1 MFVQLAH
8 RVCLF
13 YKGDF
18 MKCLNL
24 NLINEQRFWSFFND
38 EAEKYGLCF
47 NYFPVTENKDEGYSL
62 QIYDLLNAD
71 GKKIYETSFFFDKEI
86 KRGGGIGLFGLYS
99 SAFKDV
105 SFIASVI
112 SSIANL
118 DKKVIKGDKVLI
130 ERLEYL
136 TGFLQGLLYKYGA
149 YNKDPTV
156 FKYVLEQYASLT
168 YSFQSKSKRVNVT
181 VIPYEEQHTVNV
193 CLTTEGE
200 PHFECNASAENIGNS
215 FCREFRKALRQG
227 EIAKKSPL
235 RKLFELANSYYCQGI
250 SDRLLDIL
258 DKNNIEIMD
267 ILGVERK
274 GDLMAVLQLPDEEAK
289 KVVYIPND
297 EKSFVSSFRKVFG
310 NIH

>member
-1 MFVQLAH
+1 
-8 RVCLF
+8 
-13 YKGDF
+13 
-18 MKCLNL
+18 MKCLNSDL
-24 NLINEQRFWSFFND
+24 FNEKQFWRFFND
-38 EAEKYGLCF
+38 EAEKHALCF
-47 NYFPVTENKDEGYSL
+47 RHYPVTENKEEGYSL
-62 QIYDLLNAD
+62 QIYDLLKAD
-71 GKKIYETSFFFDKEI
+71 GTKLHGSSFFFDKEI
-86 KRGGGIGLFGLYS
+86 KRGGGRGLFGLYS
-99 SAFKDV
+99 SAYKDV
-105 SFIASVI
+105 SFIDSVI
-112 SSIANL
+112 TSISNL
-118 DKKVIKGDKVLI
+118 DKNVIKGDKVLI
-130 ERLEYL
+130 ENLENL

>member
-1 MFVQLAH
+1 
-8 RVCLF
+8 
-13 YKGDF
+13 

-136 TGFLQGLLYKYGA
+136 TGFLQGQLYKYGA

>member
-1 MFVQLAH
+1 
-8 RVCLF
+8 
-13 YKGDF
+13 
-18 MKCLNL
+18 MKCLNPD
-24 NLINEQRFWSFFND
+24 LINERRFWRFFND
-38 EAEKYGLCF
+38 EAEKYNLVF
-47 NYFPVTENKDEGYSL
+47 RPYSVKENKNEGYSL

-71 GKKIYETSFFFDKEI
+71 GKGKKLYENSFFFDKEI
-86 KRGGGIGLFGLYS
+86 EKGGGRGLFGLYC
-99 SAFKDV
+99 SAYKDV
-105 SFIASVI
+105 SFIDSVI
-112 SSIANL
+112 TSISNL
-118 DKKVIKGDKVLI
+118 DKNVIKGDKVLI
-130 ERLEYL
+130 ENLENL

-168 YSFQSKSKRVNVT
+168 YCSSKRVNVT

-267 ILGVERK
+267 ILGIERK

>member
-1 MFVQLAH
+1 
-8 RVCLF
+8 
-13 YKGDF
+13 
-18 MKCLNL
+18 MKCLNHDH
-24 NLINEQRFWSFFND
+24 INEQRFWRFFND
-38 EAEKYGLCF
+38 EAKKYGLCF
-47 NYFPVTENKDEGYSL
+47 NPFPVTENRDEGYSL
-62 QIYDLLNAD
+62 QIYDLLKAD
-71 GKKIYETSFFFDKEI
+71 GTKLHGSSFFFDKEI
-86 KRGGGIGLFGLYS
+86 KRGGGRGLFGLYS
-99 SAFKDV
+99 SAYKDV
-105 SFIASVI
+105 SFIDSVI

>member
-1 MFVQLAH
+1 
-8 RVCLF
+8 
-13 YKGDF
+13 
-18 MKCLNL
+18 MKCLNPD
-24 NLINEQRFWSFFND
+24 LINERRFWRFFND
-38 EAEKYGLCF
+38 EAEKYNLVF
-47 NYFPVTENKDEGYSL
+47 RPYSVKENKNEGYSL

-71 GKKIYETSFFFDKEI
+71 GKGKKLYENTFFFDKEI
-86 KRGGGIGLFGLYS
+86 EKGGGRGLFGLYC
-99 SAFKDV
+99 SAYKDV
-105 SFIASVI
+105 SFIDSVI
-112 SSIANL
+112 TSISNL
-118 DKKVIKGDKVLI
+118 DKNVIKGDKVLI
-130 ERLEYL
+130 ENLENL

-149 YNKDPTV
+149 YNKDPTL
-156 FKYVLEQYASLT
+156 FKYVLEQNAMVAYMSE
-168 YSFQSKSKRVNVT
+168 SKRVNTT
-181 VIPYEEQHTVNV
+181 VVPYGEDHIVNV

-200 PHFECNASAENIGNS
+200 PFFECNASDKNIGNS

>member
-1 MFVQLAH
+1 
-8 RVCLF
+8 
-13 YKGDF
+13 

-86 KRGGGIGLFGLYS
+86 KRGGGRGLFGLYS

-267 ILGVERK
+267 ILGIERK

>member
-1 MFVQLAH
+1 
-8 RVCLF
+8 
-13 YKGDF
+13 
-18 MKCLNL
+18 MKCLNHD
-24 NLINEQRFWSFFND
+24 LINEQRFWRFFND
-38 EAEKYGLCF
+38 EAKKYGLCF
-47 NYFPVTENKDEGYSL
+47 NPFPVTENRDEDYSL
-62 QIYDLLNAD
+62 QIYDLLKAD
-71 GKKIYETSFFFDKEI
+71 GTKLHGSSFFFDKEI
-86 KRGGGIGLFGLYS
+86 KRGGGRGLFGLYS
-99 SAFKDV
+99 SAYKDV
-105 SFIASVI
+105 SFIDSVI

-215 FCREFRKALRQG
+215 FCSEFRKALRQG

-235 RKLFELANSYYCQGI
+235 RKVFELANSYYCQGI

-274 GDLMAVLQLPDEEAK
+274 GDLMAVLQLPNEEAK

-297 EKSFVSSFRKVFG
+297 EKSFVSSFRKAFG

>member
-1 MFVQLAH
+1 
-8 RVCLF
+8 
-13 YKGDF
+13 
-18 MKCLNL
+18 MKCLNHD
-24 NLINEQRFWSFFND
+24 LINEQRFWSFFND

-62 QIYDLLNAD
+62 QIYALLNAD

-86 KRGGGIGLFGLYS
+86 KRGGEIGLFGLYS
-99 SAFKDV
+99 SAFKDL
-105 SFIASVI
+105 SFIDSVI

-136 TGFLQGLLYKYGA
+136 TGFLQGLLYKYRA
-149 YNKDPTV
+149 YNRDPTL
-156 FKYVLEQYASLT
+156 FRYVLEQYASLT

>member
-1 MFVQLAH
+1 
-8 RVCLF
+8 
-13 YKGDF
+13 

-62 QIYDLLNAD
+62 QIYALLNAD

-99 SAFKDV
+99 SGFKDV
-105 SFIASVI
+105 SFIDSVI

-136 TGFLQGLLYKYGA
+136 TGFLQGLLYKYRT
-149 YNKDPTV
+149 YNRDPTL
-156 FKYVLEQYASLT
+156 FRYVLEQYASLT

-235 RKLFELANSYYCQGI
+235 RKVFELANSYYCQGI

>member
-1 MFVQLAH
+1 
-8 RVCLF
+8 
-13 YKGDF
+13 

-99 SAFKDV
+99 SGFKDV
-105 SFIASVI
+105 SFIDSVI
-112 SSIANL
+112 RSIANL

-168 YSFQSKSKRVNVT
+168 YSFQSKSKGVNVT
-181 VIPYEEQHTVNV
+181 VIPYEEQYTVNV

-235 RKLFELANSYYCQGI
+235 RKVFELANSYYCQGI

>member
-1 MFVQLAH
+1 
-8 RVCLF
+8 
-13 YKGDF
+13 
-18 MKCLNL
+18 MKCLNPDL
-24 NLINEQRFWSFFND
+24 VNEKCFWRFFND
-38 EAEKYGLCF
+38 EAEKYDLRF
-47 NYFPVTENKDEGYSL
+47 NPFPVTENKEECYSL
-62 QIYDLLNAD
+62 QIYDLLKAD
-71 GKKIYETSFFFDKEI
+71 GTKLYENSFFFDKEI
-86 KRGGGIGLFGLYS
+86 KKGGGRGLFALYS

-105 SFIASVI
+105 SFIDSVI
-112 SSIANL
+112 RSISNI
-118 DKKVIKGDKVLI
+118 DPGVIKGDKVLGNK
-130 ERLEYL
+130 LEEL
-136 TGFLQGLLYKYGA
+136 AGSLNSLLYKYRA
-149 YNKDPTV
+149 YNRDPTL
-156 FKYVLEQYASLT
+156 FRYVLEQYASLT

-200 PHFECNASAENIGNS
+200 PCFECNASAENIGNS

-235 RKLFELANSYYCQGI
+235 RKVFELANSYYCQGI

-297 EKSFVSSFRKVFG
+297 EKSFVSSFRKIFG

>member
-1 MFVQLAH
+1 
-8 RVCLF
+8 
-13 YKGDF
+13 
-18 MKCLNL
+18 MKCLNHD
-24 NLINEQRFWSFFND
+24 LINEQRFWRFFND
-38 EAEKYGLCF
+38 EAKKYGLCF
-47 NYFPVTENKDEGYSL
+47 NPFPVTENRDEDYSL
-62 QIYDLLNAD
+62 QIYDLLKAD
-71 GKKIYETSFFFDKEI
+71 GTKLHGSSFFFDKEI
-86 KRGGGIGLFGLYS
+86 KRGGGRGLFGLYS
-99 SAFKDV
+99 SAYKDV
-105 SFIASVI
+105 SFIDSVI

-130 ERLEYL
+130 ENLENL

-156 FKYVLEQYASLT
+156 FKYILEQYASLT

>member
-1 MFVQLAH
+1 
-8 RVCLF
+8 
-13 YKGDF
+13 
-18 MKCLNL
+18 MKCLNP
-24 NLINEQRFWSFFND
+24 NLINEKRFWRFFND
-38 EAEKYGLCF
+38 EAEKYNLLF
-47 NYFPVTENKDEGYSL
+47 NPFPVTENKEEGYSL
-62 QIYDLLNAD
+62 QIYDLLKAD
-71 GKKIYETSFFFDKEI
+71 GTKLHGSSFFFDKEI
-86 KRGGGIGLFGLYS
+86 KRGGGRGLFGLYS

-105 SFIASVI
+105 SFIDSVI

-130 ERLEYL
+130 ENLENL

-168 YSFQSKSKRVNVT
+168 YSFQSKRVNIT

-200 PHFECNASAENIGNS
+200 PCFECDASAKNIGNS
-215 FCREFRKALRQG
+215 FCSEFRKALRQG
-227 EIAKKSPL
+227 KISKTSPL
-235 RKLFELANSYYCQGI
+235 RKNYELANSYYCQGI

-297 EKSFVSSFRKVFG
+297 EKSFVSSFRKAFG

>member
-1 MFVQLAH
+1 
-8 RVCLF
+8 
-13 YKGDF
+13 
-18 MKCLNL
+18 MKCLNQK
-24 NLINEQRFWSFFND
+24 LINEQRFWSFFND

-47 NYFPVTENKDEGYSL
+47 NYFPVTENKDEDYSL

-99 SAFKDV
+99 SGFKDV
-105 SFIASVI
+105 SFIDSVI

-181 VIPYEEQHTVNV
+181 VIPYEEQYTVNV

-297 EKSFVSSFRKVFG
+297 EQSFVSSFRKVFG

>member
-1 MFVQLAH
+1 
-8 RVCLF
+8 
-13 YKGDF
+13 

-62 QIYDLLNAD
+62 QIYALLNAD

-99 SAFKDV
+99 SAFKDL
-105 SFIASVI
+105 SFIDSVI

-136 TGFLQGLLYKYGA
+136 TGFLQGLLYKYRA

>member
-1 MFVQLAH
+1 
-8 RVCLF
+8 
-13 YKGDF
+13 

-267 ILGVERK
+267 ILGIERK

>member
-1 MFVQLAH
+1 
-8 RVCLF
+8 
-13 YKGDF
+13 
-18 MKCLNL
+18 MKCLNSDL
-24 NLINEQRFWSFFND
+24 FNEKQFWRFFND
-38 EAEKYGLCF
+38 EAEKCDLRF
-47 NYFPVTENKDEGYSL
+47 NPFPVTENKDEGYSL

-99 SAFKDV
+99 SGFKDV
-105 SFIASVI
+105 SFIDSVI
-112 SSIANL
+112 TSIANL

-130 ERLEYL
+130 VRLEYL

-200 PHFECNASAENIGNS
+200 PFFECNASDKNIGNS
-215 FCREFRKALRQG
+215 FCREFRKALRQRRIS
-227 EIAKKSPL
+227 EKSPL
-235 RKLFELANSYYCQGI
+235 RKLYELENGFYCQGI

-258 DKNNIEIMD
+258 DENNIEIMD

-274 GDLMAVLQLPDEEAK
+274 GDLTAVLQLPDDVDAK
-289 KVVYIPND
+289 KVVYTPNN
-297 EKSFVSSFRKVFG
+297 EQSFVSSFRKVCG
-310 NIH
+310 CVH

>member
-1 MFVQLAH
+1 
-8 RVCLF
+8 
-13 YKGDF
+13 

-62 QIYDLLNAD
+62 QIYALLNAD

-99 SAFKDV
+99 SSFKDL
-105 SFIASVI
+105 SFIDSVI

-136 TGFLQGLLYKYGA
+136 TGFLQGLLYKYRA
-149 YNKDPTV
+149 YNRDPTL
-156 FKYVLEQYASLT
+156 FRYVLEQYASLT

-200 PHFECNASAENIGNS
+200 PQFECNASAENIGNS

-235 RKLFELANSYYCQGI
+235 RKVFELANSYYCQGI

>member
-1 MFVQLAH
+1 
-8 RVCLF
+8 
-13 YKGDF
+13 

-99 SAFKDV
+99 SAFKDL
-105 SFIASVI
+105 SFIDSVI

-118 DKKVIKGDKVLI
+118 DKKVIKGDKALI

-136 TGFLQGLLYKYGA
+136 TGFLQGLLYKYRA
-149 YNKDPTV
+149 YNRDPTL
-156 FKYVLEQYASLT
+156 FRYVLEQYASLT

-235 RKLFELANSYYCQGI
+235 RKLFELANTYYCQGI

-289 KVVYIPND
+289 KVVYTPNN
-297 EKSFVSSFRKVFG
+297 EQSFVSSFRKVCG
-310 NIH
+310 CVH

>member
-1 MFVQLAH
+1 
-8 RVCLF
+8 
-13 YKGDF
+13 
-18 MKCLNL
+18 MKCLNTK
-24 NLINEQRFWSFFND
+24 LINEQRFWSFFND

-99 SAFKDV
+99 SAFKDL
-105 SFIASVI
+105 SFIDSVI

-235 RKLFELANSYYCQGI
+235 RKVFELANSYYCQGI

>member
-1 MFVQLAH
+1 
-8 RVCLF
+8 
-13 YKGDF
+13 
-18 MKCLNL
+18 MKCLNPD
-24 NLINEQRFWSFFND
+24 LINERRFWRFFND
-38 EAEKYGLCF
+38 EAEKYNLVF
-47 NYFPVTENKDEGYSL
+47 RPYSVKENKNEGYSL

-71 GKKIYETSFFFDKEI
+71 GKGKKLYENSFFFDKEI
-86 KRGGGIGLFGLYS
+86 EKGGGRGLFGLYS

-105 SFIASVI
+105 SFIDSVI

-130 ERLEYL
+130 ENLENL

-215 FCREFRKALRQG
+215 F
-227 EIAKKSPL
+227 
-235 RKLFELANSYYCQGI
+235 
-250 SDRLLDIL
+250 
-258 DKNNIEIMD
+258 
-267 ILGVERK
+267 
-274 GDLMAVLQLPDEEAK
+274 
-289 KVVYIPND
+289 
-297 EKSFVSSFRKVFG
+297 
-310 NIH
+310 

>member
-1 MFVQLAH
+1 
-8 RVCLF
+8 
-13 YKGDF
+13 

-62 QIYDLLNAD
+62 QIYALLNAD

-99 SAFKDV
+99 SAFKDL
-105 SFIASVI
+105 SFIDSVI

-136 TGFLQGLLYKYGA
+136 TGFLQGLLYKYRA
-149 YNKDPTV
+149 YNRDPTL
-156 FKYVLEQYASLT
+156 FRYVLEQYASLT

-297 EKSFVSSFRKVFG
+297 EKSFVSSFRKAFG

>member
-1 MFVQLAH
+1 
-8 RVCLF
+8 
-13 YKGDF
+13 
-18 MKCLNL
+18 MKCLNTK
-24 NLINEQRFWSFFND
+24 LINEQRFWSFFND

-99 SAFKDV
+99 SAFKDL
-105 SFIASVI
+105 SFIDSVI

-136 TGFLQGLLYKYGA
+136 TGFLQGLLYKYRA
-149 YNKDPTV
+149 YNRDPTL
-156 FKYVLEQYASLT
+156 FRYVLEQYASLT

-227 EIAKKSPL
+227 EIAKKSHL
-235 RKLFELANSYYCQGI
+235 RKVFELANSYYCQGI

>member
-1 MFVQLAH
+1 M
-8 RVCLF
+8 
-13 YKGDF
+13 
-18 MKCLNL
+18 N
-24 NLINEQRFWSFFND
+24 S
-38 EAEKYGLCF
+38 
-47 NYFPVTENKDEGYSL
+47 
-62 QIYDLLNAD
+62 
-71 GKKIYETSFFFDKEI
+71 
-86 KRGGGIGLFGLYS
+86 
-99 SAFKDV
+99 
-105 SFIASVI
+105 
-112 SSIANL
+112 
-118 DKKVIKGDKVLI
+118 
-130 ERLEYL
+130 
-136 TGFLQGLLYKYGA
+136 LLYKYRA
-149 YNKDPTV
+149 YNRDPTL
-156 FKYVLEQYASLT
+156 FRYVLEQYASLT
-168 YSFQSKSKRVNVT
+168 YSFQSKSKRVNIT

-200 PHFECNASAENIGNS
+200 PCFECNASAENIGNS

-227 EIAKKSPL
+227 KIAKKSPL
-235 RKLFELANSYYCQGI
+235 RKVFELANSYYCQGI

>member
-1 MFVQLAH
+1 
-8 RVCLF
+8 
-13 YKGDF
+13 
-18 MKCLNL
+18 MKCLNHD
-24 NLINEQRFWSFFND
+24 LINEQRFWRFFND
-38 EAEKYGLCF
+38 EAKKYGLCF
-47 NYFPVTENKDEGYSL
+47 NPFPVTENRDEDYSL
-62 QIYDLLNAD
+62 QIYDLLKAD
-71 GKKIYETSFFFDKEI
+71 GTKLHGSSFFFDKEI
-86 KRGGGIGLFGLYS
+86 KRGGGRGLFGLYS
-99 SAFKDV
+99 SAYKDV
-105 SFIASVI
+105 SFIDSVI
-112 SSIANL
+112 CSIANL

-130 ERLEYL
+130 ENLENL

-156 FKYVLEQYASLT
+156 FKYILEQYASLT

-297 EKSFVSSFRKVFG
+297 EKSFVSSFRKAFG

>member
-1 MFVQLAH
+1 
-8 RVCLF
+8 
-13 YKGDF
+13 

-99 SAFKDV
+99 SAFKDL
-105 SFIASVI
+105 SFIDSVI

-156 FKYVLEQYASLT
+156 FKYVLGQYASLT

-297 EKSFVSSFRKVFG
+297 EQSFVSSFRKVFG

>member
-1 MFVQLAH
+1 
-8 RVCLF
+8 
-13 YKGDF
+13 
-18 MKCLNL
+18 MKCLNHD
-24 NLINEQRFWSFFND
+24 LINEQRFWRFFND
-38 EAEKYGLCF
+38 EAKKYGLCF
-47 NYFPVTENKDEGYSL
+47 NPFPVTENRDEGYSL
-62 QIYDLLNAD
+62 QIYDLLKAD
-71 GKKIYETSFFFDKEI
+71 GTKLHGSSFFFDKEI
-86 KRGGGIGLFGLYS
+86 KRGGGRGLFGLYS
-99 SAFKDV
+99 SAYKDV
-105 SFIASVI
+105 SFIDSVI

>member
-1 MFVQLAH
+1 
-8 RVCLF
+8 
-13 YKGDF
+13 
-18 MKCLNL
+18 MKCLNHD
-24 NLINEQRFWSFFND
+24 LINEKRFWRFFND
-38 EAEKYGLCF
+38 EAEKHDLCF
-47 NYFPVTENKDEGYSL
+47 RHYPVTENKEEGYSL
-62 QIYDLLNAD
+62 QIYDLLKAD
-71 GKKIYETSFFFDKEI
+71 GTKLHGSSFFFDKEI
-86 KRGGGIGLFGLYS
+86 KRGGGRGLFALYS

-105 SFIASVI
+105 SFIDSVI
-112 SSIANL
+112 RSISNI
-118 DKKVIKGDKVLI
+118 DPEVIKGDKVLVKN
-130 ERLEYL
+130 LEDL
-136 TGFLQGLLYKYGA
+136 AGSLNSLLYKYRA
-149 YNKDPTV
+149 YNRDPTL
-156 FKYVLEQYASLT
+156 FRYVIEQYASLT
-168 YSFQSKSKRVNVT
+168 YSSQSKRARVNIT

-200 PHFECNASAENIGNS
+200 PCFECNAIAENIGNS

-227 EIAKKSPL
+227 KIAKKSPL
-235 RKLFELANSYYCQGI
+235 RKVFELANSYYCQGI

-310 NIH
+310 NVH

>member
-1 MFVQLAH
+1 
-8 RVCLF
+8 
-13 YKGDF
+13 
-18 MKCLNL
+18 MKCLNSDL
-24 NLINEQRFWSFFND
+24 FNEKQFWRFFND
-38 EAEKYGLCF
+38 EAEKHALCF
-47 NYFPVTENKDEGYSL
+47 RHYPVTENKEEGYSL
-62 QIYDLLNAD
+62 QIYDLLKAD
-71 GKKIYETSFFFDKEI
+71 GTKLHGSSFFFDKEI
-86 KRGGGIGLFGLYS
+86 KRGGGRGLFGLYS

-105 SFIASVI
+105 SFIDSVI

-130 ERLEYL
+130 ENLENL

-168 YSFQSKSKRVNVT
+168 YSFQSKRVNVT

>member
-1 MFVQLAH
+1 
-8 RVCLF
+8 
-13 YKGDF
+13 

-136 TGFLQGLLYKYGA
+136 TGFLQGQLYKYGA

-267 ILGVERK
+267 ILGIERK

>member
-1 MFVQLAH
+1 
-8 RVCLF
+8 
-13 YKGDF
+13 
-18 MKCLNL
+18 MKCLNTK
-24 NLINEQRFWSFFND
+24 LINEQRFWSFFND

-99 SAFKDV
+99 SGFKDV
-105 SFIASVI
+105 SFIDSVI

-274 GDLMAVLQLPDEEAK
+274 GDLMAVLQLPDEEVK

>member
-1 MFVQLAH
+1 
-8 RVCLF
+8 
-13 YKGDF
+13 

-47 NYFPVTENKDEGYSL
+47 NYFPVTENKDEDYSL

-99 SAFKDV
+99 SGFKDV
-105 SFIASVI
+105 SFIDSVI

-181 VIPYEEQHTVNV
+181 VIPYEEQYTVNV

-297 EKSFVSSFRKVFG
+297 EQSFVSSFRKVFG

>member
-1 MFVQLAH
+1 
-8 RVCLF
+8 
-13 YKGDF
+13 

-38 EAEKYGLCF
+38 EAEKYGICF
-47 NYFPVTENKDEGYSL
+47 KHFPVSENKEEGYSL
-62 QIYDLLNAD
+62 QIYDLLKAYGTNL
-71 GKKIYETSFFFDKEI
+71 YENSFFFDKEI
-86 KRGGGIGLFGLYS
+86 KRGGGRGIFGLYS

-105 SFIASVI
+105 SFIDSVI

-130 ERLEYL
+130 ENLENL

>member
-1 MFVQLAH
+1 
-8 RVCLF
+8 
-13 YKGDF
+13 
-18 MKCLNL
+18 MKCLNQK
-24 NLINEQRFWSFFND
+24 LINEQRFWSFFND

-47 NYFPVTENKDEGYSL
+47 NYFPVTENKDEDYSL

-99 SAFKDV
+99 SGFKDV
-105 SFIASVI
+105 SFIDSVI
-112 SSIANL
+112 RSIANL

-181 VIPYEEQHTVNV
+181 VIPYEEQYTVNV

>member
-1 MFVQLAH
+1 
-8 RVCLF
+8 
-13 YKGDF
+13 

-62 QIYDLLNAD
+62 QIYALLNAD

-99 SAFKDV
+99 SAFKDL
-105 SFIASVI
+105 SFIDSVI

-136 TGFLQGLLYKYGA
+136 TGFLQGLLYKYRA
-149 YNKDPTV
+149 YNRDPTL
-156 FKYVLEQYASLT
+156 FRYVLEQYASLT

-235 RKLFELANSYYCQGI
+235 RKVFELANSYYCQGI

-297 EKSFVSSFRKVFG
+297 EKSFVSSFRKVCG
-310 NIH
+310 CVH

>member
-1 MFVQLAH
+1 
-8 RVCLF
+8 
-13 YKGDF
+13 

-71 GKKIYETSFFFDKEI
+71 CKKIYETSFFFDKEI

-267 ILGVERK
+267 ILGIERK

-297 EKSFVSSFRKVFG
+297 EKSFVSSFRKAFG

>member
-1 MFVQLAH
+1 
-8 RVCLF
+8 
-13 YKGDF
+13 

-62 QIYDLLNAD
+62 QIYDLFNAD

-99 SAFKDV
+99 SAFKDL
-105 SFIASVI
+105 SFIDSVI

-136 TGFLQGLLYKYGA
+136 TGFLQGLLYKYRA
-149 YNKDPTV
+149 YNRDPTL
-156 FKYVLEQYASLT
+156 FRYVLEQYASLT
-168 YSFQSKSKRVNVT
+168 YSFQSKSKRVNIT

-200 PHFECNASAENIGNS
+200 PCFECNASAENIGNS

-227 EIAKKSPL
+227 KIAKKSPL
-235 RKLFELANSYYCQGI
+235 RKVFELANSYYCQGI

>member
-1 MFVQLAH
+1 
-8 RVCLF
+8 
-13 YKGDF
+13 

-99 SAFKDV
+99 SAFKDL
-105 SFIASVI
+105 SFIDSVI

-136 TGFLQGLLYKYGA
+136 TGFLQGLLYKYRA
-149 YNKDPTV
+149 YNRDPTL
-156 FKYVLEQYASLT
+156 FRYVLEQYASLT

-235 RKLFELANSYYCQGI
+235 RKLFELANTYYCQGI